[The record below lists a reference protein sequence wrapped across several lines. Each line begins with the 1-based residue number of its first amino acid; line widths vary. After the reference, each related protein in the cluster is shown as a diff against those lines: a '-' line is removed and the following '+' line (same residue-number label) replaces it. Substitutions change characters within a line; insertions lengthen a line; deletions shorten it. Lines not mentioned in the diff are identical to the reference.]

1 MYMVTR
7 PCNSNR
13 HGTFLLWIRRIRAAT
28 LDDAAIVTPIE
39 SIIEIFALAAVP
51 VACVQGNW
59 IAAVTPILIYLAALC
74 IVPVVFKWW
83 HKHPGKAW
91 DESKL

>member
-1 MYMVTR
+1 MA
-7 PCNSNR
+7 
-13 HGTFLLWIRRIRAAT
+13 LLRIVDPENKSCT

-59 IAAVTPILIYLAALC
+59 MIGVAPILIYLAAL
-74 IVPVVFKWW
+74 IAAPFVFKWW
-83 HKHPGKAW
+83 HPHPHAVW
-91 DESKL
+91 DESQEG

>member
-1 MYMVTR
+1 MD
-7 PCNSNR
+7 PENKSC
-13 HGTFLLWIRRIRAAT
+13 T

-74 IVPVVFKWW
+74 IVPVVFNGGINIQV
-83 HKHPGKAW
+83 KHGN
-91 DESKL
+91 ESKL